1 MNDRSAQALICPA
14 CRTRLRVAAGQ
25 ADVESPCPEC
35 GQLLVINLDR
45 RVVACVPRSIAT
57 QPVVSRGVWIELLDL
72 LRQHRIG
79 VSIFA
84 ASLVGLCSLL
94 LLPNKRPRASV
105 PDAVQAAAK
114 ERFERSAVDDA
125 DVTAA
130 ANGENS
136 PTVEGQ
142 SAPSKMATNLQPV
155 EIAAEQRPASQ
166 PLVAVVAVEPPP
178 EPEPRGVHRLD
189 DGIVLANAQQA
200 VVDERPQGPTRA
212 ELLQKTLKQRFV
224 SFQIPT
230 KTPLRQVL
238 RELNE
243 VANGLIEIDE
253 TVSAA
258 VLKQSITV
266 SLKDAMLLDVLN
278 DVANASSLKLS
289 IEDDVIRLH
298 N

>member
-45 RVVACVPRSIAT
+45 RVVACVSRSIAI
-57 QPVVSRGVWIELLDL
+57 QPIVSRGVWIELLEL

-94 LLPNKRPRASV
+94 LLLNDRPGASV
-105 PDAVQAAAK
+105 PDAVQAAATD
-114 ERFERSAVDDA
+114 RFARSAVEDA

-130 ANGENS
+130 ANGKILSN
-136 PTVEGQ
+136 VEGQ
-142 SAPSKMATNLQPV
+142 PVPSKTATNSQPV
-155 EIAAEQRPASQ
+155 EIASKQPPAAQ
-166 PLVAVVAVEPPP
+166 PVVKVVPLEPPP
-178 EPEPRGVHRLD
+178 EPEPRGVHLLE
-189 DGIVLANAQQA
+189 DGVVLANAQQT
-200 VVDERPQGPTRA
+200 VVDERPQGPSRA
-212 ELLQKTLKQRFV
+212 ELLQKALKQRFV
-224 SFQIPT
+224 SFQIPA
-230 KTPLRQVL
+230 KTPLRLVL

-266 SLKDAMLLDVLN
+266 SLKDATLLDVLN
-278 DVANASSLKLS
+278 DVANASSVKLS
-289 IEDDVIRLH
+289 IEADVIRLH
-298 N
+298 K